1 MDEREAN
8 TRHTVPRHHNDTMR
22 HIYKVASLNIN
33 GIAHPTRIRM
43 LEEFLWQ
50 QDIDIA
56 LLQEVTNRAIENI
69 RSYTKHIN
77 IGTDQRGTAILV
89 KDGIQIRPIKRRP
102 TGRGIAGV
110 LEGIYL
116 INIYAPSGA
125 EKKSERETFF
135 NKDILP
141 LLPNTRTEI
150 LLAGDFN
157 CVMTQAGTTGH
168 TTHSKALD
176 ILIKGLNL
184 KDTWNMTTTRH
195 GYTHYTPKGA
205 ARLAYICELSP
216 HESKTRN

>member
-1 MDEREAN
+1 MKQ
-8 TRHTVPRHHNDTMR
+8 
-22 HIYKVASLNIN
+22 IYKVASLNIN

-43 LEEFLWQ
+43 LEKFLWQ

-89 KDGIQIRPIKRRP
+89 KDGIQIRHIKRLP

-116 INIYAPSGA
+116 INICAPSGA

-150 LLAGDFN
+150 LLAGDFS
-157 CVMTQAGTTGH
+157 CVMTQAGTTEH

-195 GYTHYTPKGA
+195 GYTH
-205 ARLAYICELSP
+205 
-216 HESKTRN
+216 